1 MKAYGKSWGYNVYDC
16 RYCLYRNG
24 SLEKTIQPDAGQQII
39 PGAHFYASVS
49 GNYVD
54 IFNYRDE
61 LCARFLLGSS
71 RLD

>member
-1 MKAYGKSWGYNVYDC
+1 LLSIIQFFSPGKGPRDFF
-16 RYCLYRNG
+16 RRG
-24 SLEKTIQPDAGQQII
+24 RKTIQPDAGQQII